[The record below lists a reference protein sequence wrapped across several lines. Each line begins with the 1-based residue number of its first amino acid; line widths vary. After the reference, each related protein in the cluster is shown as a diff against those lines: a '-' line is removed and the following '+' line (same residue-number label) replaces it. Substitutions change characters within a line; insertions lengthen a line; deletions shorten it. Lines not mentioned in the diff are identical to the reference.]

1 VLRRVPG
8 HGALGGKC
16 WLSDHQQQQ
25 LVERASKGEFRTYE
39 EARRWVKEAWGV
51 EYAYKGIYAVLAR
64 LEVRPKVPRP
74 TAAATH
80 NNNIIN
86 INITQA
92 REAWKK
98 GGS

>member
-1 VLRRVPG
+1 
-8 HGALGGKC
+8 
-16 WLSDHQQQQ
+16 